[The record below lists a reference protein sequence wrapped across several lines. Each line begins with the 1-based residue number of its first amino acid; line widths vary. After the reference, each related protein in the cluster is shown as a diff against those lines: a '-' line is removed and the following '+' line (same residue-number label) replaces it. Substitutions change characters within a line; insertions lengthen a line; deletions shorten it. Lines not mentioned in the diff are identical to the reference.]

1 MFIDKEMKRITTLLA
16 LTFGAI
22 CMFGLVGCNDDDGPD
37 ATQLLIGTWE
47 QTATEGW
54 LRENGEL
61 VYKWDENVSD
71 TRYEFKQDGSFV
83 EYYSSGS
90 GWNIYDKGT
99 WHCKHD
105 LLRLHYPNEE
115 GTEDDEVVDMRVY
128 YITDSTLWLDYH
140 YDMREEKNHYVGFM
154 RSAFKRIT
162 ASTPMPL

>member
-1 MFIDKEMKRITTLLA
+1 MKRFTTLLA
-16 LTFGAI
+16 LAFGAI

-54 LRENGEL
+54 LRENGDL

-90 GWNIYDKGT
+90 GWDIYDKGT
-99 WHCKHD
+99 WHCKND
-105 LLRLHYPNEE
+105 
-115 GTEDDEVVDMRVY
+115 
-128 YITDSTLWLDYH
+128 
-140 YDMREEKNHYVGFM
+140 
-154 RSAFKRIT
+154 
-162 ASTPMPL
+162 